1 MLQKYP
7 TFNLVSTK
15 QDHVKWV
22 LRIYFFSEAEYEL
35 EKTEKVLQESL
46 NERAVET
53 KKFQEQ
59 ASQLLYF

>member
-1 MLQKYP
+1 MHQKYP
-7 TFNLVSTK
+7 IFNLVSTK